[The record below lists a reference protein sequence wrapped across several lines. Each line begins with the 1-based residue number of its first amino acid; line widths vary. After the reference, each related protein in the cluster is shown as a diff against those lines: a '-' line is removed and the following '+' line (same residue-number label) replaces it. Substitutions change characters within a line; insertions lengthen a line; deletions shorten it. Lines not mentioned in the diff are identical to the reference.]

1 MKFRVLAALTAAL
14 TLTASLPALPAVHAE
29 DSYDMAVSIDLT
41 AGNKKISPYIFG
53 INDAGMLDSVTVNAV
68 RQGGNRYSAYNWEN
82 NFSNAGAD
90 WKNNSDTYLVN
101 GMTKEQSAK
110 PGAPALKLSEDC
122 VKHNIPYKMTTVQMA
137 GYVSADGDG
146 AVSESEKAP
155 SARWKEVKPAK
166 GSEFSLTPDTTDDA
180 VYMDEYVNYL
190 VKTLGD
196 STTKE
201 GINGYNL
208 DNEPGLW
215 DSTHSLMHPDDP
227 TYQEMVDKSTAYASA
242 IKSVDPKAEVFGL
255 ALFGVYSYF
264 NFCDAPDKDSSYN
277 WFLDYYLDNMS
288 KAEKTAGKRLIDA
301 IDVHYY
307 SEAKGDARVTEANA
321 TSDKDKAARVQAP
334 RTLYEDGYREVSW
347 VTDALSQ
354 YMPFIPTI
362 QASIDKYYPG
372 TKLAI
377 TEYNF
382 GGGMDS
388 TGAIAEADA
397 LGAFAAN
404 DVYLAT
410 LWPLSD
416 TIDYQLS
423 AINLYTNYDGKGGA
437 FGDTLVEAKTA
448 DIEKSYAYAS
458 IDGTDTSTV
467 KVVMANKDSEKTEK
481 ATFDIKGGKNYKSAV
496 VYAVTKD
503 NSDIRVIDVQND
515 ITSDSITV
523 SLPPYS
529 VATVVLSEEN
539 SKETTY
545 VEPEKTTSEV
555 VYQYAD
561 LKDGKD
567 GKIIPIADPDHLKE
581 VIINVTASSNAGS
594 TWYCGGGALCF
605 NSLETADGNVWAAK
619 SFMYNGTGDV
629 KIKFDGTFSIA
640 DPDGGDEMPVVEG
653 KITED
658 SMTFQDW
665 WKSSEKSDAGED
677 VECTYNT
684 ITLVYDGSSIVVPS
698 ETPSET
704 PSEAPTEEPTEEP
717 TEQPTE
723 APEPVKDNEQTFKF
737 DDLTKDKDGNFVVP
751 IEDASKLSA
760 VVINTTCECAADTTW
775 FGGGGGICFAEL
787 TDADGTKF
795 WGYKDF
801 QYASGTGDVTVKMD
815 GKFMKPA
822 ENDGEENTEVAAT
835 IGDKQLVVQ
844 DWWKATAEDETGADV
859 SVTYNTITLVYEGS
873 ANPTETPT
881 DTPEKKA
888 AYGDVNE
895 DNGVDILDVIALNRY
910 LLGSTTLSE
919 QGKVNADVDNS
930 GTPDST
936 DSLNILK
943 AVVEIIDVKDF
954 PIKG

>member
-1 MKFRVLAALTAAL
+1 MKKRILAALTALL
-14 TLTASLPALPAVHAE
+14 TLTGMAPALPTVHAE
-29 DSYDMAVSIDLT
+29 DSYEMTVAVDLT
-41 AGNKKISPYIFG
+41 ANQKKISPYIYG
-53 INDAGMLDSVTVNAV
+53 INDAGMLNDVTVNVV

-82 NFSNAGAD
+82 NYSNAGAD

-101 GMTKEQSAK
+101 GMSKELAAT

-122 VKHNIPYKMTTVQMA
+122 VKHNIPYKMTTIQMA

-146 AVSESEKAP
+146 PVTEAEKAP

-166 GSEFSLTPDTTDDA
+166 GADFSLTPDTTDDS

-190 VKTLGD
+190 VNKLGD

-227 TYQEMVDKSTAYASA
+227 TYKEMVEKSTAYASA
-242 IKSVDPKAEVFGL
+242 IKAVDPKAEVFGL

-264 NFCDAPDKDSSYN
+264 NFCDAPDKDASYD
-277 WFLDYYLDNMS
+277 WFLSYYLDQMA
-288 KAEKTAGKRLIDA
+288 KAEKEAGKRLIDA

-362 QASIDKYYPG
+362 QKSIDKYYPG

-423 AINLYTNYDGKGGA
+423 AINLYTNYDGKGSA
-437 FGDTLVEAKTA
+437 FGDTLVDAKTE

-458 IDGTDTSTV
+458 INGSDTSKLTV
-467 KVVMANKDSEKTEK
+467 VLANKDSAKTEN
-481 ATFDIKGGKNYKSAV
+481 ATFDIKGGKDYKSAV
-496 VYAVTKD
+496 VYAVTPD

-515 ITSDSITV
+515 ITDGAITV

-529 VATVVLSEEN
+529 VATVVLSDKN
-539 SKETTY
+539 SDETLY
-545 VEPEKTTSEV
+545 VEPEKTTKEV
-555 VYQYAD
+555 TYQFAD
-561 LKDGKD
+561 LDDAKD
-567 GKIIPIADPDHLKE
+567 GKIIPIEDAEHLKE
-581 VIINVTASSNAGS
+581 AIINVTATSNAGS

-605 NSLETADGNVWAAK
+605 NSLQTDDGNVWAAK

-629 KIKFDGTFSIA
+629 TVKFDGTFSIA
-640 DPDGGDEMPVVEG
+640 DPDGGDMLTVEG
-653 KITED
+653 KITEK
-658 SMTFQDW
+658 SMILQDW
-665 WKSSEKSDAGED
+665 WKSSEKDDNGAD
-677 VECTYNT
+677 VECTYNS
-684 ITLVYDGSSIVVPS
+684 ITLVYDYAGAEV
-698 ETPSET
+698 
-704 PSEAPTEEPTEEP
+704 PTEEATTEEATTEEATTEEATTDSTEDTSESTVAP
-717 TEQPTE
+717 TG
-723 APEPVKDNEQTFKF
+723 V
-737 DDLTKDKDGNFVVP
+737 
-751 IEDASKLSA
+751 SA
-760 VVINTTCECAADTTW
+760 
-775 FGGGGGICFAEL
+775 L
-787 TDADGTKF
+787 
-795 WGYKDF
+795 
-801 QYASGTGDVTVKMD
+801 
-815 GKFMKPA
+815 
-822 ENDGEENTEVAAT
+822 
-835 IGDKQLVVQ
+835 
-844 DWWKATAEDETGADV
+844 
-859 SVTYNTITLVYEGS
+859 
-873 ANPTETPT
+873 
-881 DTPEKKA
+881 

-895 DNGVDILDVIALNRY
+895 DGKVDIIDVIKLNKY
-910 LLGSTTLSE
+910 LLGADTLSD
-919 QGKVNADVDNS
+919 QGKYNADVDIN
-930 GTPDST
+930 GKTDST

-943 AVVEIIDVKDF
+943 FVVEILHAEDF
-954 PIKG
+954 PVK